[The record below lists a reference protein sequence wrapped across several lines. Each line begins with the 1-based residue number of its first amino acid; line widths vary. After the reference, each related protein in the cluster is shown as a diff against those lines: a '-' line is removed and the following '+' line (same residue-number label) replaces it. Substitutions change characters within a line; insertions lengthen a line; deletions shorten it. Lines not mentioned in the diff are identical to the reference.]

1 MMTQVAVFDRASR
14 SMVAWPDDTIVSN
27 ITTLSGT
34 FDEKIDGN
42 DDYDTS
48 KGRVVRPY

>member
-1 MMTQVAVFDRASR
+1 MTQVAVFDHR
-14 SMVAWPDDTIVSN
+14 STLGWRDDTIISS

-48 KGRVVRPY
+48 KGKVVRPY